1 MDAREILNRVR
12 SGELD
17 LGSASAQLRGAE
29 SEAPVREP
37 IAVIGCSA
45 RFPGAEDAEQFW
57 NLLLDGADLVTEV
70 PADRWSTASHFDADP
85 AAAGKSTSKW
95 GAFVE
100 DADAFDADFFR
111 MTPREAELT
120 DPQARLFLQESWRA
134 LENAGLAPA
143 TLAGARCGVYA
154 GVMLNDYL
162 QRIERGSEHSRL
174 PQVMQGNSNSMLAA
188 RLAYELDLRG
198 PTATVDTA
206 CSSSLVALH
215 LACQS
220 LWLGEADLMVAG
232 GVTLYL
238 TELPYVYMSKAG
250 MLSAHGQERA
260 FDAAADG
267 IVPGEGCAVVVLKP
281 LAKALADGD
290 PVQAVI
296 RATGINSDGRT
307 NGITAPSGRSQATL
321 ISETYQRFG
330 IEPSTVDYIECHGT
344 GTPLGDPIEVAALNE
359 VFAPAGLAAGSVPIG
374 SVKTNVGHTS
384 AAAGL
389 AGLIKAIGVVSTGDV
404 PPTLHLTSPNPRIP
418 FAEGPFTPVTSR
430 RRLPATGR
438 QRRAAVSAF
447 GFSGTNAHVVV
458 EAPPARPASPR
469 QAGPF
474 VVALS
479 GRRPDRIAAIARDLR
494 RWLDGA
500 GATSSVAD
508 VAYTLAV
515 ARSHYQHRAALVVSD
530 LAELR
535 AGLDRLIAGQPVET
549 SNDVARQYLS
559 GAQVDWASVF
569 AGGGFRRLAMPGYA
583 FAKDRHFVSTAPEST
598 PDIDAL
604 DLNRPVWVPVSPSSE
619 DFEAGAVRVFDPSGE
634 FAALGVESE
643 HPDTLVLRFDQGTVV
658 EAFEFAASVVRA
670 APRDQLIRVVA
681 VSTDLP
687 NAFAGN
693 AFVRSLGQENP
704 RVSGVSLLL
713 DSGSSG
719 LAQLRAELSVRS
731 SGLLDLRGGARS
743 SLLLESFVP
752 AAPVSLRD
760 GGVYLITGGM
770 GGIGSVLAEHL
781 VSQHNAQVVLCG
793 RSVVSLPDGPIRYV
807 QADVSDPAQV
817 SSLVR
822 SILATE
828 GSLHGVFHAAGVVRD
843 AFLTRKRPADI
854 ASVLAPKTSG
864 VAALDAATADLPLDL
879 FVLFSSVAAVTGN
892 IGQTDYAFGNGFLDG
907 FAFQRSELVS
917 AGLRHGVTLSVDWPL
932 WDGTGMTVPEP
943 VLRVVEEQVGM
954 TPLPAPLALASLPH
968 LLGGAPVVSVFHGNR
983 DTWHRHLTAHG
994 LRTAAQADSLG
1005 TVPLAATE
1013 VDSSGSGS
1021 STSITASLG
1030 DGSLA
1035 AIQADSVSSAS
1046 PATMSAPPTSPS
1058 ATAAVLAAVASALGR
1073 SADELGLGTSL
1084 ESLGLDSLMIRTL
1097 AAELSRRVAPIG
1109 PEELFGLR
1117 DLSELAAL
1125 LTQRSAPS
1133 PAPQSPVA
1141 PTAQPQPHPV
1151 TKTASPSTP
1160 RGATPEPSYRGGGG
1174 VDLDGGVVV
1183 DKSGGVDNS
1192 AALGEV
1198 NGTVGDI
1205 AVIGV
1210 SGRYPG
1216 APDLDAFW
1224 RNLSGR
1230 ADTVSELPTDR
1241 WADAGGVQARGHFLL
1256 GIDRFDPEFFGL
1268 SAHDAAMTDPQERL
1282 FLEVAWEALE
1292 DAGYAGDR
1300 LNELVAPDGE
1310 RRSLGVFVG
1319 VTSGDYQLLGA
1330 QQWAHGSRTM
1340 PAAHQWSVA
1349 NRLSYLLDLRGPSQP
1364 VDTACSSSLVAL
1376 HLAAESIRRGECAA
1390 ALVGGVNLYL
1400 HPSRFRMLR
1409 QSGFLAE
1416 DGRCRSFGAGGT
1428 GFGPGEGAG
1437 AVLVK
1442 PLAQALKDGDNVL
1455 AVIKGSAVA
1464 HGGRTNGYTAPSP
1477 HAQARVIRQAL
1488 TKAQVDPSSVTVIEA
1503 HGTGT
1508 ELGDPVELAGLMATY
1523 GSTPNAP
1530 RCSVGSVKSNI
1541 GHGESVAGLAALTKV
1556 LLQLKNRTLV
1566 PTLHAAEINPNLRL
1580 ADTRFDLQ
1588 HEAAPWVPL
1597 LDDEGR
1603 QLPRRAGVS
1612 SFGAGGVNA
1621 HVVLEEFID
1630 EQPVTTTTTPQL
1642 FVLSAPTKEH
1652 LKASAQRLAEWVRGN
1667 ADTID
1672 LPAVARTLREGRA
1685 AKDCRLIVV
1694 ASTAAELADGLPN
1707 ALISERPQ
1715 GEHALAAA
1723 PETAAFLAQLW
1734 RNGRLSQVGR
1744 LWLDGLDV
1752 PWRELAG
1759 NTGRLVSLPPSAFLD
1774 RPLWFDDRQP
1784 VETLPTT
1791 VVVEK
1796 PLAPVV
1802 SEPVKAETNPVLER
1816 LLEFAEA
1823 TAVGVAGPID
1833 PARAL
1838 PELGVDSINLMNL
1851 RFEIDD
1857 RYGLSIPLDE
1867 LAERTVTELA
1877 DTILA
1882 AAGGGDR

>member
-17 LGSASAQLRGAE
+17 LGSASAQLRGTE
-29 SEAPVREP
+29 TEAPTREP

-70 PADRWSTASHFDADP
+70 PADRWSASSYFDADP

-95 GAFVE
+95 GAFVS

-290 PVQAVI
+290 PVQAII

-307 NGITAPSGRSQATL
+307 NGITAPSGRSQAAL
-321 ISETYQRFG
+321 ISDTYQRFG
-330 IEPSTVDYIECHGT
+330 IDPSTVDYVECHGT

-469 QAGPF
+469 QTGPF

-535 AGLDRLIAGQPVET
+535 AGLDRLIAGSPVEE
-549 SNDVARQYLS
+549 SHDVARQYLS

-569 AGGGFRRLAMPGYA
+569 ADGGFRRLAMPGYV
-583 FAKDRHFVSTAPEST
+583 FAKDRHFVSVAPQAT

-604 DLNRPVWVPVSPSSE
+604 DLNRPVWVPASPSSE
-619 DFEAGAVRVFDPSGE
+619 AFEAGMVRIFDPSGE
-634 FAALGVESE
+634 LTGLGVESD
-643 HPDTLVLRFDQGTVV
+643 HPDTLVLRFDQGTVA
-658 EAFEFAASVVRA
+658 EAFELAAAVLRA

-693 AFVRSLGQENP
+693 AFIRSLAQENP
-704 RVSGVSLLL
+704 RVSGASLLV
-713 DSGSSG
+713 DSGPAG

-731 SGLLDLRGGARS
+731 SGLLDLRGGGRS
-743 SLLLESFVP
+743 SLVLESFRP

-781 VSQHNAQVVLCG
+781 VSQHNARVVLCG
-793 RSVVSLPDGPIRYV
+793 RSAVSLPDGPIRYV

-817 SSLVR
+817 SALVR
-822 SILATE
+822 SVLATE

-843 AFLTRKRPADI
+843 AFLTRKR
-854 ASVLAPKTSG
+854 ASDVEAVLAPKTSG
-864 VAALDAATADLPLDL
+864 VVALDAATADLPLDL

-907 FAFQRSELVS
+907 FALQRAELVS
-917 AGLRHGVTLSVDWPL
+917 AGRRHGVTLSVDWPL

-968 LLGGAPVVSVFHGNR
+968 LLGAGAPVVSVFHGNR
-983 DTWHRHLTAHG
+983 DTWHRHLTSHG
-994 LRTAAQADSLG
+994 LLTAEVDSPAAAQPDSPGGASTKADSPGGASLAAAQAG
-1005 TVPLAATE
+1005 PL
-1013 VDSSGSGS
+1013 SG
-1021 STSITASLG
+1021 
-1030 DGSLA
+1030 
-1035 AIQADSVSSAS
+1035 AS
-1046 PATMSAPPTSPS
+1046 PTTAPARTHSTSPS
-1058 ATAAVLAAVASALGR
+1058 VTAAVLAAVASALGR
-1073 SADELGLGTSL
+1073 SADELSLGTSL

-1097 AAELSRRVAPIG
+1097 AAELSRRVAPVG

-1117 DLSELAAL
+1117 DLAELATL
-1125 LTQRSAPS
+1125 LAQRSAPS
-1133 PAPQSPVA
+1133 PAPHTPADAA
-1141 PTAQPQPHPV
+1141 PTAEPQPHLG
-1151 TKTASPSTP
+1151 TKNASPSAP
-1160 RGATPEPSYRGGGG
+1160 RGATPEPSYRREGRVDLGGG
-1174 VDLDGGVVV
+1174 VAV
-1183 DKSGGVDNS
+1183 DKSGDVDNAVWEGELRGS
-1192 AALGEV
+1192 A
-1198 NGTVGDI
+1198 GDV

-1216 APDLDAFW
+1216 ASDLDAFW

-1241 WADAGGVQARGHFLL
+1241 WADAGGVEARGHFLL

-1310 RRSLGVFVG
+1310 KRSLGVFVG

-1488 TKAQVDPSSVTVIEA
+1488 TKAQVDPASVTVIEA

-1523 GSTPNAP
+1523 GSTRNAP

-1556 LLQLKNRTLV
+1556 LLQLKHRTLL
-1566 PTLHAAEINPNLRL
+1566 PTLHAEEINPNLRL

-1588 HEAAPWVPL
+1588 REAAPWVPL

-1630 EQPVTTTTTPQL
+1630 EQPKTTTDKPQL

-1652 LKASAQRLAEWVRGN
+1652 LKASAQRLAEWVRAN

-1672 LPAVARTLREGRA
+1672 LAAVARTLREGRA

-1694 ASTAAELADGLPN
+1694 ASTAAELADGLLN
-1707 ALISERPQ
+1707 AMIGERPR

-1734 RNGRLSQVGR
+1734 NNGRLSQVGR

-1752 PWRELAG
+1752 PWRELDG
-1759 NTGRLVSLPPSAFLD
+1759 STGRLVSLPPSAFLD
-1774 RPLWFDDRQP
+1774 RPLWFNDRQP
-1784 VETLPTT
+1784 TETIPTT
-1791 VVVEK
+1791 VVVERQ
-1796 PLAPVV
+1796 PVV
-1802 SEPVKAETNPVLER
+1802 PTAVEKPVVAEANPVLER

-1823 TAVGVAGPID
+1823 TAVGVTGPID